1 MVSYK
6 FTHLLKCKCYSHF
19 IHHTGYVYVISFPNI
34 SFTMYLDT
42 VKELQKWQDEAEHW
56 KSQPTVSHT
65 SHNGMGEVC
74 IELCHAIGKV
84 TPRSKESPIKFP
96 NQPSFHPKNSRYQ
109 FDLQKFKGEESKD
122 DLIAS
127 LKQSCKGCSMYLHK
141 DISPSTKEFQLRC
154 VHYPL
159 QHKSSLKFSDTQK
172 FSKDDCVTETVKMQ
186 KGKNNNAFSRM
197 ANPKLRTKKNSKA
210 TVDRRQNQKQ
220 ISSSHKS
227 NNRRVSTVRAA
238 SSATRCHMNL
248 RVFLDE
254 KAGSWHLHQSSN
266 LDHKFHV
273 PSVEDSTTL
282 KKKDLTSEQLST
294 LNVLFD
300 SGVSP
305 TIIAKAMTESV
316 HSSTGKKGAFL
327 AQTIANI
334 GCQERKTMDEI
345 SGIKPHWS
353 QAEKVLKILDR

>member
-74 IELCHAIGKV
+74 IELCQAIGKV
-84 TPRSKESPIKFP
+84 TPGSKESPIKFP

-220 ISSSHKS
+220 IPSSHQS

-282 KKKDLTSEQLST
+282 KKNDLSSEQLST

-316 HSSTGKKGAFL
+316 HSSTGKKVH
-327 AQTIANI
+327 
-334 GCQERKTMDEI
+334 
-345 SGIKPHWS
+345 SW
-353 QAEKVLKILDR
+353 LKLLLTLGVRRGKLWMK